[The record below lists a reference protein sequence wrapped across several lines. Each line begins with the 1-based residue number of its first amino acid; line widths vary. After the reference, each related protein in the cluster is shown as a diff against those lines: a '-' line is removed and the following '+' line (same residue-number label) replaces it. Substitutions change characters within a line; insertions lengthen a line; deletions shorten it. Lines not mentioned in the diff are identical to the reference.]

1 MSEIYQRCNQ
11 NRRGFLFAVA
21 SFAASCAVLGPTSTM
36 ALTERPHPLSL
47 YHTHTGECLE
57 LDFHPQSC
65 SPATLQQLNRF
76 LRDFRTG
83 EVHPIDTKL
92 FVMLCKIQQL
102 AKSSGT
108 YEIISGYRSVA
119 TNARLRKSSSGVA
132 KKSLHMSGRALD
144 IRLTDVKT
152 GKLRNLARSLKKG
165 GVGYY
170 AQSDFVHIDTG
181 RVRSW

>member
-11 NRRGFLFAVA
+11 ARRAFLFAAA
-21 SFAASCAVLGPTSTM
+21 SIAASCAVLGPTRTM
-36 ALTERPHPLSL
+36 ALTQRPHPLSL

-57 LDFHPQSC
+57 MDFHPQSC
-65 SPATLQQLNRF
+65 SPAALKRLNHF

-92 FVMLCKIQQL
+92 FGMLCTIQQL
-102 AKSSGT
+102 AESSGT
-108 YEIISGYRSVA
+108 YEIISGYRSVS

-132 KKSLHMSGRALD
+132 KKSLHMSGRAID
-144 IRLTDVKT
+144 IRLSDVKT
-152 GKLRNLARSLKKG
+152 GKLRDLARSLKRG

-170 AQSDFVHIDTG
+170 AQSDFIHIDTG